1 MVDIILIS
9 TRSASVGLLLLLLVL
24 ASTDRVSAMP
34 FAVVDA
40 LITDATTQVV
50 ARVYFEDS
58 DQLNQLAAELD
69 IWEVDHGDGSV
80 VARLTP
86 EEQRGLID
94 AGLQVSVLPE
104 RTAEMNSALM
114 RAALLRSAD
123 ATWDT
128 EEAEGGIPYYP
139 CYRTVEETYTDLSAL
154 AAANPNLAT
163 WSDIG
168 DSWDK
173 GTPGGATGY
182 DLNALVLT
190 NKSIIGPKPRL
201 AVIAAIHAR
210 EYTTAELATRFAEHL
225 VAQYGVDPDIT
236 WLLDY
241 TEFHLIPVANP
252 DGRKWAEQGYSWR
265 KNTHDSM
272 TCGFPGET
280 GLNIYEGVDLN
291 RNSSFKWNGCTVSG
305 CSSADAC
312 SITYRGAT
320 SASEPETQ
328 VIEGYVRSLFPDSRG
343 PDDTD
348 AAPSNTDGIFI
359 SLHSYG
365 ELILYPWGWTSTPSP
380 NRDALQTLGR
390 KFGYYTG
397 YEVCQVGDASCLYLA
412 DGTTDDWSYGEL
424 GIASYTFE
432 LGTRFFETCTDFE
445 ANVLDSG
452 IDALTYAMKASV
464 RPYERPS
471 GPEIRSLTA
480 GVAVGAALEE
490 LMAAE
495 GSAAQLLA
503 KSAESVP
510 GSVPDRLT
518 IDAGTLL
525 LLVGVADDARFA
537 SNGHGEESA
546 QAIAAAHYTVDAPSW
561 ITGTVSHPMS
571 VIEVERPEAEEG
583 ADSTWAVVAGM
594 VDTTGWAP
602 GRHLLMVEA
611 EDTKGQVGV
620 PSATAVYVADPNAP
634 RHRYYFPVM
643 R

>member
-1 MVDIILIS
+1 M
-9 TRSASVGLLLLLLVL
+9 
-24 ASTDRVSAMP
+24 
-34 FAVVDA
+34 
-40 LITDATTQVV
+40 V
-50 ARVYFEDS
+50 ARVQFENS

-69 IWEVDHGDGSV
+69 IWEVEHADNSF
-80 VARLTP
+80 VALLTP
-86 EEQRGLID
+86 EDQRRLID
-94 AGLQVSVLPE
+94 AGLQVSVLPD
-104 RTAEMNSALM
+104 RTAEVNRALM
-114 RAALLRSAD
+114 RAEWLRSAD
-123 ATWDT
+123 ATW
-128 EEAEGGIPYYP
+128 ESEIAEGGIPDYP
-139 CYRTVEETYTDLSAL
+139 CYRTVEETYADLAAL

-173 GTPGGATGY
+173 QTAGGAPGY

-190 NKSIIGPKPRL
+190 NRSIVGPKPRL

-241 TEFHLIPVANP
+241 TEFHLIPIANP

-272 TCGFPGET
+272 TCRFPGET
-280 GLNIYEGVDLN
+280 GINIYEGVDLN
-291 RNSSFKWNGCTVSG
+291 RNSSFKWNGCTTSG

-328 VIEGYVRSLFPDSRG
+328 VIEGYVRSLFPDNRG
-343 PDDTD
+343 PDDVD
-348 AAPSNTDGIFI
+348 VAPSDTEGIFI

-365 ELILYPWGWTSTPSP
+365 KLILYPWGWTNAPSP

-424 GIASYTFE
+424 GVASYTFE

-445 ANVLDSG
+445 ANVLESG

-464 RPYERPS
+464 RPYERPA
-471 GPEIRSLTA
+471 GPEISSLTVR
-480 GVAVGAALEE
+480 VAAETALED
-490 LMAAE
+490 LTAAE
-495 GSAAQLLA
+495 ALA
-503 KSAESVP
+503 GQMPAGLTQSEP
-510 GSVPDRLT
+510 GTTPVSSQLT
-518 IDAGTLL
+518 IDAGTQL
-525 LLVGVADDARFA
+525 LLVAIADDARFA
-537 SNGHGEESA
+537 SNGHGDEPA
-546 QAIAAAHYTVDAPSW
+546 QAIAAAHYTVNAPSW
-561 ITGTVSHPMS
+561 ITGTVSHPLS
-571 VIEVERPEAEEG
+571 VIEVEVEAQVDDAASE
-583 ADSTWAVVAGM
+583 ADMGSTWAIVAGT

-611 EDTKGQVGV
+611 QDMDGQAGV

-634 RHRYYFPVM
+634 RHRHYFPVV